1 MIRTSKI
8 KFIKFIFIT
17 IFLFVQSAFAETV
30 NQIQIIGNERIP
42 SETIKTFS
50 DLKKNDDL
58 DDNKINDALKSLYDS
73 NFFKNVSIEFKD
85 GKVTITVVENP
96 IIQNLE
102 IEGVKAQKIRDQFFD
117 NLELKQ
123 KGSFFEEKLKS
134 DLNTIKK
141 IGKNLG
147 YYFIKV
153 EALQETLDGNKINIT
168 FNVDLGEKA
177 KISKI
182 SFVGNKIF
190 KDSKLKSVIVS
201 EEYKFWKFISG
212 KKFLNENLV
221 KLDLRLLKNFYLNKG
236 YYDVEINSSFAKMI
250 SENEFELIF
259 NIESNKKIFFGDL
272 SLKLPIDFK
281 KDNFTGLEKL
291 FRDVKGEP
299 YSITVIEKILD
310 EIDLIT
316 ITEQFESVKA
326 NVIEELISDKINLI
340 FQIEDTEKLFV
351 EKINIFGNNIT
362 NENVIRNQL
371 LLDEGDPYNQILSK
385 RSINNIKG
393 LNFFKSVKSE
403 ILEGSNPE
411 TRVLNI
417 EVEEKATGEISAG
430 AGVGTSGGT
439 IMFGVKE
446 NNYLGKGI
454 AVNTN
459 FTVNAESLKGIFSVR
474 NPNYNNTDKSAFFSL
489 EATETDRLKNSGYK
503 MNKTGLNLG
512 TRFEYF
518 DDLFLGFKTSTFF
531 ETIETNSTAS
541 ARQKAQKGNYFD
553 SFLGIDFD
561 FDKRNQKF
569 QTNQGFRS
577 LYKLKLPLVSD
588 TNTLTNF
595 YSYKYFTE
603 LYENNISTVSLYL
616 KSVNSITDEDVKLS
630 ERAFIPSNRLRG
642 FVSGKV
648 GPKDGDDFIGGNYIT
663 TLNFSSTLP
672 FLFENSQ
679 NTDFLIFMDVANIWG
694 VDYDASLDSSNKIRS
709 AIGVGVDYFTP
720 VGPLNFSLTEVIS
733 KSDTDRT
740 EGFRFNLGTTF

>member
-1 MIRTSKI
+1 MIRTRSTWLI
-8 KFIKFIFIT
+8 KFVFIT
-17 IFLFVQSAFAETV
+17 IFLFFQSASAETV
-30 NQIQIIGNERIP
+30 NQIQVKGNERIP

-50 DLKKNDDL
+50 GIKKKDDL

-85 GKVTITVVENP
+85 GKLTIAVVENP

-117 NLELKQ
+117 NLQLKQ
-123 KGSFFEEKLKS
+123 RGSFFEENLRS
-134 DLNTIKK
+134 DINKIKK
-141 IGKNLG
+141 VGKNLG
-147 YYFIKV
+147 YYFIEV
-153 EALQETLDGNKINIT
+153 EALQETLDGNKVNIT

-182 SFVGNKIF
+182 SFVGNKKF

-212 KKFLNENLV
+212 KKFLNENLI

-250 SENEFELIF
+250 SKNEFELIF
-259 NIESNKKIFFGDL
+259 NIEANKKIFFNDL

-281 KDNFTGLEKL
+281 KDNFTRLEKL
-291 FRDVKGEP
+291 FKDVKGKP
-299 YSITVIEKILD
+299 YSITVIEKILE

-326 NVIEELISDKINLI
+326 NVIEEVISDKINLI

-371 LLDEGDPYNQILSK
+371 LIDEGDPYNQILSK

-411 TRVLNI
+411 TKILNI

-439 IMFGVKE
+439 VMFGVKE

-459 FTVNAESLKGIFSVR
+459 FTINAESLKGVFSVR

-518 DDLFLGFKTSTFF
+518 DDLFFGFKTSTFF
-531 ETIETNSTAS
+531 EKIETNSTAS

-553 SFLGIDFD
+553 SFLGVDFD

-569 QTNQGFRS
+569 QTNQGYRS
-577 LYKLKLPLVSD
+577 LYTLKLPIVSD

-595 YSYKYFTE
+595 YTYKYFTE
-603 LYENNISTVSLYL
+603 LYENNISTVSVYL
-616 KSVNSITDEDVKLS
+616 KSVNSISDEDVKLS
-630 ERAFIPSNRLRG
+630 ERAFVPSNRLRG

-648 GPKDGDDFIGGNYIT
+648 GPKDGDDFIGGNYVT

-679 NTDFLIFMDVANIWG
+679 NTDFLIFMDIANIWG
-694 VDYDASLDSSNKIRS
+694 VDYDASLDDSNKLRS
-709 AIGVGVDYFTP
+709 AIGFGVDYFTP
-720 VGPLNFSLTEVIS
+720 VGPLNFSLTEVLS

>member
-1 MIRTSKI
+1 MIRTSKR
-8 KFIKFIFIT
+8 KNLYLLQYFICSKC
-17 IFLFVQSAFAETV
+17 VCWNNKS
-30 NQIQIIGNERIP
+30 NSNNRNERIP

-50 DLKKNDDL
+50 ALKNDDL

-73 NFFKNVSIEFKD
+73 NLKNVSIEFKD

-141 IGKNLG
+141 IEKNLG

-281 KDNFTGLEKL
+281 KDNFTSLEKL

-326 NVIEELISDKINLI
+326 NVIEELISDKINLV
-340 FQIEDTEKLFV
+340 FQIDDAEKLFV

-385 RSINNIKG
+385 RSVNNIKG
-393 LNFFKSVKSE
+393 LNFFKSVK
-403 ILEGSNPE
+403 
-411 TRVLNI
+411 
-417 EVEEKATGEISAG
+417 A
-430 AGVGTSGGT
+430 
-439 IMFGVKE
+439 
-446 NNYLGKGI
+446 
-454 AVNTN
+454 
-459 FTVNAESLKGIFSVR
+459 
-474 NPNYNNTDKSAFFSL
+474 
-489 EATETDRLKNSGYK
+489 
-503 MNKTGLNLG
+503 
-512 TRFEYF
+512 
-518 DDLFLGFKTSTFF
+518 
-531 ETIETNSTAS
+531 
-541 ARQKAQKGNYFD
+541 
-553 SFLGIDFD
+553 
-561 FDKRNQKF
+561 
-569 QTNQGFRS
+569 
-577 LYKLKLPLVSD
+577 KL
-588 TNTLTNF
+588 
-595 YSYKYFTE
+595 
-603 LYENNISTVSLYL
+603 
-616 KSVNSITDEDVKLS
+616 
-630 ERAFIPSNRLRG
+630 
-642 FVSGKV
+642 
-648 GPKDGDDFIGGNYIT
+648 
-663 TLNFSSTLP
+663 
-672 FLFENSQ
+672 
-679 NTDFLIFMDVANIWG
+679 
-694 VDYDASLDSSNKIRS
+694 
-709 AIGVGVDYFTP
+709 
-720 VGPLNFSLTEVIS
+720 
-733 KSDTDRT
+733 
-740 EGFRFNLGTTF
+740 

>member
-50 DLKKNDDL
+50 ALKKNDDL

-259 NIESNKKIFFGDL
+259 NIEANKKIFFGDL

-281 KDNFTGLEKL
+281 KDNFAGLEKL

-630 ERAFIPSNRLRG
+630 ERAFVPSNRLRG

-648 GPKDGDDFIGGNYIT
+648 GPKDGDDFIGGNYVT